1 MCSDQEAV
9 DLIRDI
15 PDPQLASK
23 ALVEHALSR
32 FSTDNLSCM
41 VVRFDSNAIRARK
54 DDSSIGVEGDQATAK
69 GGVSEADAIVIE
81 AKKRDGDEQ
90 PSASEPEPA
99 AASSSTPETIPEE
112 VEAEA
117 KAESKAAEPAKAKP
131 DAEKS

>member
-23 ALVEHALSR
+23 ALGEHALSR

-69 GGVSEADAIVIE
+69 GGVSEADAIVSE

-90 PSASEPEPA
+90 SADSE
-99 AASSSTPETIPEE
+99 STSGAVTAPETIPEE
-112 VEAEA
+112 TEAEA
-117 KAESKAAEPAKAKP
+117 KAASKLEPKADAAG
-131 DAEKS
+131 EKS

>member
-69 GGVSEADAIVIE
+69 GGVSEADAIVSE
-81 AKKRDGDEQ
+81 AKKRDGDE
-90 PSASEPEPA
+90 PGDAEPVVI
-99 AASSSTPETIPEE
+99 STTPETIPEE
-112 VEAEA
+112 TEAEA
-117 KAESKAAEPAKAKP
+117 KAADKANKV
-131 DAEKS
+131 AEKS